1 MWRLLEQAAKSAS
14 ANASGYV
21 SSVHEKAQS
30 LAAAVQ
36 DEAATLLSSALG
48 AARVGP
54 VDEILYEELDA
65 YKQFCEFF
73 SAEEHTHE
81 ITRAVDEDAAI
92 RELHDELVPLELS
105 YDEFWCRY
113 FFRQQQAERLEQQR
127 QQRALQESKRA
138 PEDNRE
144 EDEDTDDVDAQE
156 DALAGDVEYSPELKQ
171 PPLSPPAGQRREK
184 SGSEDQEGVWL
195 LRAARDT
202 ERRAATQWRQ
212 KARDL
217 HHQLQEAKQ
226 SYDEKEQKALKEW
239 EEQLQALCDTYE
251 TKMAAAT
258 MQIDEARAAGYDE
271 GVRESQAIVESVR
284 QKAKEDLTR
293 LRADI
298 SKCQSGASA
307 DERVATL
314 TKEKDELQTAFQ
326 AALQR
331 LAELEKGE
339 GAPTAEKAGSTA
351 LAELTKEKDLWRMRA
366 LKMKKLKDLVQAEL
380 TTLRQQRD
388 ADAAAA
394 SANPD
399 AAGSGQVA
407 GSDDHIKLQTRM
419 NELQTQLANA
429 LAGAEARAREA
440 YEKGVEAG
448 KAEAEQRIK
457 QEREQA
463 FDEGFK
469 KAQAQA
475 NSEMGVLKAELGMFR
490 AFHESAAHCAD
501 HVGGDTEGL
510 LDDSLDDI
518 SLADGQPLC
527 SPTSSVSIFTDNGK
541 NDFSIPEI
549 PKSTDDW
556 GEW

>member
-21 SSVHEKAQS
+21 SSVQEKAQS

-36 DEAATLLSSALG
+36 DEAATLLHSAMG

-54 VDEILYEELDA
+54 VDDILYEELAD
-65 YKQFCEFF
+65 FERFSSFF

-81 ITRAVDEDAAI
+81 IARAMAEHADVRA
-92 RELHDELVPLELS
+92 LHDALVPLELS
-105 YDEFWCRY
+105 YDEFWRRY

-127 QQRALQESKRA
+127 QQQQQRALAETKRP
-138 PEDNRE
+138 PEENNGEED
-144 EDEDTDDVDAQE
+144 EDEDTDSVD
-156 DALAGDVEYSPELKQ
+156 GDLEQQPELKQ
-171 PPLSPPAGQRREK
+171 PPLSPPMGQKRDK
-184 SGSEDQEGVWL
+184 SGGEDQEGVWL
-195 LRAARDT
+195 LRAARDA

-226 SYDEKEQKALKEW
+226 SHDEKEQKALKEW

-271 GVRESQAIVESVR
+271 GVRESQAIVESVQ
-284 QKAKEDLTR
+284 QKAEEDMTR
-293 LRADI
+293 LRMEI
-298 SKCQSGASA
+298 TVGRGAASE
-307 DERVATL
+307 DERVAAL
-314 TKEKDELQTAFQ
+314 TKEKEELQKALQ
-326 AALQR
+326 AARER
-331 LAELEKGE
+331 LAEIEKRE
-339 GAPTAEKAGSTA
+339 AAPAADKAGAGA

-394 SANPD
+394 STGTDSAQ
-399 AAGSGQVA
+399 AAT
-407 GSDDHIKLQTRM
+407 GSDDHSKLQARM

-429 LAGAEARAREA
+429 LAGAESRAREA
-440 YEKGVEAG
+440 YEKGIEAG
-448 KAEAEQRIK
+448 KADAEQRTK
-457 QEREQA
+457 QERDQA
-463 FDEGFK
+463 FQEGYK
-469 KAQAQA
+469 KGQAEA
-475 NSEMGVLKAELGMFR
+475 KSEMGVLKAELGMFR

-541 NDFSIPEI
+541 TDFSTPEV